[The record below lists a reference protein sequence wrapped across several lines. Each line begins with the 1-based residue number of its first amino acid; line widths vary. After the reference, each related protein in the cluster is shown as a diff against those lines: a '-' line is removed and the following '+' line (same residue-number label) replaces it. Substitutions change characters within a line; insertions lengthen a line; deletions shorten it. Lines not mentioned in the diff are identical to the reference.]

1 MGATM
6 KLTVEIDGDNAAF
19 EDDEETGG
27 YEFEFVRI
35 LRLVAE
41 AVEDG
46 IDSISLFDTNGNK
59 VGFMRIEHGG

>member
-1 MGATM
+1 M
-6 KLTVEIDGDNAAF
+6 KLTLEIDGDNAAF
-19 EDDEETGG
+19 SDAGDDGGEG
-27 YEFEFVRI
+27 YEFEFGRI